1 MTQDVRT
8 LAVTVEGGK
17 LSVRTCGDPSKPTVL
32 LVHGYPDTQ
41 AVWDGVVSELVD
53 DFHVVTYDTRG
64 IGASKGPLFKH
75 GYTLERLADDLY
87 AVADIVAPGQPVHL
101 VGHDWGS
108 IQAWEAVTR
117 ADSAQRFL
125 SYTSIS
131 GPCLDHAAMWTR
143 SGLRKP
149 TPKAAARSLKQALA
163 SWYIV
168 VFHLPV
174 GPRVVWRLGL
184 AKQWPRIIKAI
195 EGTSLTASATLS
207 RDGSRGV
214 LYYRANM
221 LPKMR
226 RPEERPTSVPV
237 QVLTPTGDRF
247 VTPALAAQAPVPWT
261 ERLYVR
267 KVSGGHWIVVKKPAL
282 IAERIKEFA
291 LSGIATPGGPEPVR
305 SLLRAEARQGTKDRR
320 EFEDKLVVVT
330 GAGSGIG
337 RATALA
343 FAEKGADIVVADID
357 AVAAARTVELVEL
370 LGARAYPYTVDV
382 ASAEAME
389 QFAEDV
395 KATAGVPD
403 VVVNNA
409 GIGMSGP
416 FLATEVKDWER
427 ILGVNV
433 WGVIHGARCF
443 GEMMRERGEGGHI
456 VNLASAAAYTPS
468 RTLSAYSTSKAAV
481 LMLSEC
487 LRAEFARYG
496 IGVSAICPGFIATNI
511 TRTTKFVGQSAEQQ
525 ERTRQRL
532 TGLYRRRDFGPD
544 KVAERIVAA
553 VRRDQPVVPVALEA
567 KVSKAVSRLSPAL
580 ARRMAKIDPTG

>member
-1 MTQDVRT
+1 M
-8 LAVTVEGGK
+8 
-17 LSVRTCGDPSKPTVL
+17 
-32 LVHGYPDTQ
+32 
-41 AVWDGVVSELVD
+41 
-53 DFHVVTYDTRG
+53 
-64 IGASKGPLFKH
+64 
-75 GYTLERLADDLY
+75 
-87 AVADIVAPGQPVHL
+87 
-101 VGHDWGS
+101 
-108 IQAWEAVTR
+108 
-117 ADSAQRFL
+117 
-125 SYTSIS
+125 
-131 GPCLDHAAMWTR
+131 
-143 SGLRKP
+143 
-149 TPKAAARSLKQALA
+149 
-163 SWYIV
+163 
-168 VFHLPV
+168 
-174 GPRVVWRLGL
+174 
-184 AKQWPRIIKAI
+184 
-195 EGTSLTASATLS
+195 
-207 RDGSRGV
+207 
-214 LYYRANM
+214 
-221 LPKMR
+221 
-226 RPEERPTSVPV
+226 
-237 QVLTPTGDRF
+237 
-247 VTPALAAQAPVPWT
+247 
-261 ERLYVR
+261 
-267 KVSGGHWIVVKKPAL
+267 
-282 IAERIKEFA
+282 
-291 LSGIATPGGPEPVR
+291 R

-320 EFEDKLVVVT
+320 EFEDKLVVIT

-370 LGARAYPYTVDV
+370 LGARAYLYTVDV
-382 ASAEAME
+382 ASADAME
-389 QFAEDV
+389 RFAADV

-468 RTLSAYSTSKAAV
+468 RALSAYSTSKAAV

-525 ERTRQRL
+525 ERTRQRV
-532 TGLYRRRDFGPD
+532 TGLYRRRNFGPD
-544 KVAERIVAA
+544 KVAERIVDA
-553 VRRDQPVVPVALEA
+553 VRRDRPVVPVALEA
-567 KVSKAVSRLSPAL
+567 KASKAISRLSPAL

>member
-17 LSVRTCGDPSKPTVL
+17 LSVRTYGDPSRPTVL

-41 AVWDGVVSELVD
+41 AVWDGVVSELVE

-75 GYTLERLADDLY
+75 SYTLDHLADDLY
-87 AVADIVAPGQPVHL
+87 AVADVVAPERPVHL

-143 SGLRKP
+143 SGIRKP

-174 GPRVVWRLGL
+174 GPRVAWRLGL

-195 EGTSLTASATLS
+195 EGTRLDPSPTLH

-226 RPEERPTSVPV
+226 HPEERPTSVPV

-247 VTPALAAQAPVPWT
+247 VTPALAAQAPAPWT

-267 KVSGGHWIVVKKPAL
+267 KVHGGHWIVVKKPAL
-282 IAERIKEFA
+282 IAERIREFVQ
-291 LSGIATPGGPEPVR
+291 SSIATPGGPEPVR
-305 SLLRAEARQGTKDRR
+305 SLLRAEASQGTKDRR
-320 EFEDKLVVVT
+320 EFEDKLVVIT

-357 AVAAARTVELVEL
+357 SVAAARTVELVEL
-370 LGARAYPYTVDV
+370 LGARGYLYTVDV
-382 ASAEAME
+382 SSGEAME
-389 QFAEDV
+389 KFANEV
-395 KATAGVPD
+395 KETAGVPD

-487 LRAEFARYG
+487 LRAEFARHG

-525 ERTRQRL
+525 ERTRQRV
-532 TGLYRRRDFGPD
+532 TGLYRRRNFGPD
-544 KVAERIVAA
+544 KVAERIVDA
-553 VRRDQPVVPVALEA
+553 VRRDKPVVPVALEA
-567 KVSKAVSRLSPAL
+567 RASKAISRLSPAL

>member
-1 MTQDVRT
+1 
-8 LAVTVEGGK
+8 
-17 LSVRTCGDPSKPTVL
+17 
-32 LVHGYPDTQ
+32 
-41 AVWDGVVSELVD
+41 
-53 DFHVVTYDTRG
+53 
-64 IGASKGPLFKH
+64 
-75 GYTLERLADDLY
+75 
-87 AVADIVAPGQPVHL
+87 
-101 VGHDWGS
+101 
-108 IQAWEAVTR
+108 
-117 ADSAQRFL
+117 
-125 SYTSIS
+125 
-131 GPCLDHAAMWTR
+131 
-143 SGLRKP
+143 
-149 TPKAAARSLKQALA
+149 
-163 SWYIV
+163 
-168 VFHLPV
+168 
-174 GPRVVWRLGL
+174 
-184 AKQWPRIIKAI
+184 
-195 EGTSLTASATLS
+195 
-207 RDGSRGV
+207 
-214 LYYRANM
+214 M

-226 RPEERPTSVPV
+226 HPEERPTTVPV

-267 KVSGGHWIVVKKPAL
+267 SVNGGHWIVVKKPAL
-282 IAERIKEFA
+282 IAERIREFIQ
-291 LSGIATPGGPEPVR
+291 SNIATPGGP
-305 SLLRAEARQGTKDRR
+305 SLCVPYCVPRLSRALEDRR
-320 EFEDKLVVVT
+320 EFEDKLVVIT

-337 RATALA
+337 RATAVA

-357 AVAAARTVELVEL
+357 SVAAARTAELVEL
-370 LGARAYPYTVDV
+370 LGARAYLYTVDV
-382 ASAEAME
+382 SSGEAME
-389 QFAEDV
+389 KFANDV
-395 KATAGVPD
+395 KDTAGVPD

-525 ERTRQRL
+525 EHTRQRI
-532 TGLYRRRDFGPD
+532 TGLYRRRNFGPD
-544 KVAERIVAA
+544 KVAERIVDA
-553 VRRDQPVVPVALEA
+553 VRRDKAVVPVALEA
-567 KVSKAVSRLSPAL
+567 KASKAISRLSPAL